1 MNFAI
6 FKESIIVKLKQ
17 SQSLIQVINEWT
29 KELQVIYLNY
39 YFMICFFFVV
49 KATLLPSSSVQQP
62 ASLSSHIRGDFLEII
77 VRLVN

>member
-1 MNFAI
+1 MDQRTTGYLF
-6 FKESIIVKLKQ
+6 
-17 SQSLIQVINEWT
+17 
-29 KELQVIYLNY
+29 ELLFYDL
-39 YFMICFFFVV
+39 FFFVV